1 MIEIKSL
8 WATPIWTS
16 RIKTVNNEDLIR
28 FVLDEQ
34 ARAPEIIVRSNRGG
48 WQSRKNLFEDIE
60 MSGLYEEIWNVCNE
74 LWPTISG
81 IQFKQMWAAINKIN
95 NWNRIHNHGANQIS
109 GGYYLRVPEDSGR
122 IVFRDP
128 AAMRA
133 KDSTNFLLG
142 GELYEYQPK
151 EYDLIMWPAYLDHF
165 VEPSE
170 SDEDRIMISFNLDI
184 DKSVEKA
191 NAPYL

>member
-34 ARAPEIIVRSNRGG
+34 ARAPEIVVKSNRGG

-60 MSGLYEEIWNVCNE
+60 LSGLYEEIWNVCNK
-74 LWPTISG
+74 LWPHING

-95 NWNRIHNHGANQIS
+95 NWNAIHNHGANQIS

-170 SDEDRIMISFNLDI
+170 SDEDRIMISFNLNI
-184 DKSVEKA
+184 EK
-191 NAPYL
+191 PV

>member
-34 ARAPEIIVRSNRGG
+34 ARAPEIIVKSNRGG

-60 MSGLYEEIWNVCNE
+60 LSGLYEEIWNVCNE

-95 NWNRIHNHGANQIS
+95 DWNMIHQHGQYEIS
-109 GGYYLRVPEDSGR
+109 GGYYLRVPKDSGR
-122 IVFRDP
+122 IVFSDP
-128 AAMRA
+128 TSLRA
-133 KDSTNFLLG
+133 NRFINKCIIYNTQIIL
-142 GELYEYQPK
+142 
-151 EYDLIMWPAYLDHF
+151 
-165 VEPSE
+165 
-170 SDEDRIMISFNLDI
+170 
-184 DKSVEKA
+184 
-191 NAPYL
+191 

>member
-34 ARAPEIIVRSNRGG
+34 VRMPEIVEKSNRGG

-60 MSGLYEEIWNVCNE
+60 LSGLCEEIWNVCTE

-81 IQFKQMWAAINKIN
+81 IQFRQMWAAINKRN
-95 NWNRIHNHGANQIS
+95 DWNIIHQHGTYQIS
-109 GGYYLRVPEDSGR
+109 GGYYLRVPENSGN

-128 AAMRA
+128 AALRNN
-133 KDSTNFLLG
+133 TFVNFLIG
-142 GELYEYQPK
+142 GELQFYQPK
-151 EYDLIMWPAYLDHF
+151 EHDLMMWPSYLDHF
-165 VEPSE
+165 VEPSK
-170 SDEDRIMISFNLDI
+170 SDEDRIMISFNLNI
-184 DKSVEKA
+184 DKPV
-191 NAPYL
+191 